1 MPEPPD
7 HKDRFC
13 VLAAALGHDLGHGA
27 FSHLFE
33 HIVHEILSTN
43 TKRWSHEAMSVAMLD
58 RALQEVPRA
67 GTVGELADA
76 DLRFI
81 HECILGKDLHV
92 MPEKFC
98 TNSATNS
105 VTNSATSSAKCK
117 NVAECREARRG
128 RGPAKEYLY
137 DIVSNIHSGLDVD
150 KIDYLMRD
158 SHVLGD
164 AHALKVLSILSV

>member
-1 MPEPPD
+1 
-7 HKDRFC
+7 
-13 VLAAALGHDLGHGA
+13 
-27 FSHLFE
+27 
-33 HIVHEILSTN
+33 
-43 TKRWSHEAMSVAMLD
+43 MSVAMLD

-67 GTVGELADA
+67 GELAHA
-76 DLRFI
+76 DFRFI
-81 HECILGKDLHV
+81 YECILGKDLHV